1 MLNVLGLIN
10 LQYNKVCNTNTKY
23 SSFILHQSWY
33 SNCNSFRKVILKIYF
48 EQKEE
53 KEGNVQIK
61 IKNEIFVANVKINLE
76 MIFLLA
82 CVSKKS
88 FCFLTKA
95 NCSDWLDVHAAA
107 ILYKWIKASN
117 SLANNGDVKKKLWKM
132 NLKHWNKKLALTV
145 IF

>member
-33 SNCNSFRKVILKIYF
+33 SNCNSFRKVILQIYF

-61 IKNEIFVANVKINLE
+61 IKNEIFVVNVKINLE
-76 MIFLLA
+76 MNFLLA

-95 NCSDWLDVHAAA
+95 NCSDWQKQKQIVQTDLTFMQQQ
-107 ILYKWIKASN
+107 SCT
-117 SLANNGDVKKKLWKM
+117 NG
-132 NLKHWNKKLALTV
+132 LKHPILLQTMEM
-145 IF
+145 